1 MRLLTLDV
9 IISNEIKYMIDHQP
23 ILEGEKLPGER
34 ELAALLDV
42 QRATVRK
49 GLKILLNEGWIY
61 AKNRSGYFVSPK
73 RIKKNVYFL
82 DSTSK
87 SIQTEGTEMKLTLVK
102 CETIEVGK
110 ELSPRIKLPL
120 GTKLFFICRLRTVKN
135 EHVSLEIS
143 YIPVEQAPTLLEKDL
158 EKKALYEILEQ
169 EYLVDLDHST
179 QTITTEKANSQVADL
194 LDIEEGTSLLRED
207 GLVSNR
213 EGESVEYSISYMKM
227 DRFEYTNINC

>member
-1 MRLLTLDV
+1 MR
-9 IISNEIKYMIDHQP
+9 
-23 ILEGEKLPGER
+23 
-34 ELAALLDV
+34 
-42 QRATVRK
+42 
-49 GLKILLNEGWIY
+49 
-61 AKNRSGYFVSPK
+61 
-73 RIKKNVYFL
+73 
-82 DSTSK
+82 
-87 SIQTEGTEMKLTLVK
+87 
-102 CETIEVGK
+102 TIEVGK

-194 LDIEEGTSLLRED
+194 LDIEEGTS
-207 GLVSNR
+207 
-213 EGESVEYSISYMKM
+213 
-227 DRFEYTNINC
+227 

>member
-102 CETIEVGK
+102 
-110 ELSPRIKLPL
+110 
-120 GTKLFFICRLRTVKN
+120 
-135 EHVSLEIS
+135 
-143 YIPVEQAPTLLEKDL
+143 
-158 EKKALYEILEQ
+158 
-169 EYLVDLDHST
+169 
-179 QTITTEKANSQVADL
+179 
-194 LDIEEGTSLLRED
+194 
-207 GLVSNR
+207 
-213 EGESVEYSISYMKM
+213 
-227 DRFEYTNINC
+227 

>member
-23 ILEGEKLPGER
+23 ILVGEKLPGER

-73 RIKKNVYFL
+73 RIKKNVYIL

-87 SIQTEGTEMKLTLVK
+87 NIQTEGTEMKLTLIERQSV
-102 CETIEVGK
+102 EVGK
-110 ELSPRIKLPL
+110 ELSQRIKLPL
-120 GTKLFFICRLRTVKN
+120 GTKVFFISRLRTVEK

-143 YIPVEQAPTLLEKDL
+143 YIPAEHAPTLLEKDL
-158 EKKALYEILEQ
+158 EKKPLYEILEQ
-169 EYLVDLDHST
+169 DYLVDLDHST
-179 QTITTEKANSQVADL
+179 QTITTEKANSQIASLLEVA
-194 LDIEEGTSLLRED
+194 EGTNLIRED

-213 EGESVEYSISYMKM
+213 EGESIEYSISFMKM

>member
-135 EHVSLEIS
+135 EHVSLEIF
-143 YIPVEQAPTLLEKDL
+143 
-158 EKKALYEILEQ
+158 LYSSGASPNTVGKRFRKE
-169 EYLVDLDHST
+169 S
-179 QTITTEKANSQVADL
+179 
-194 LDIEEGTSLLRED
+194 SL
-207 GLVSNR
+207 
-213 EGESVEYSISYMKM
+213 
-227 DRFEYTNINC
+227 